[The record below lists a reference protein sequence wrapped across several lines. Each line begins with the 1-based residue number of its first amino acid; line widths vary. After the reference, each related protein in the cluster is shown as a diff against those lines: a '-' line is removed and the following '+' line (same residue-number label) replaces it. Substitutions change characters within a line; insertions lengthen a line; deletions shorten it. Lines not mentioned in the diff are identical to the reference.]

1 MLPIPIDYPQY
12 HLSDFVDIPVNP
24 MDIYPF
30 PNETITAL
38 EKYKTLKKRFSH
50 SKNPRESVIKYLFRE
65 EKRKSGKGLGVEK
78 KIINKKI
85 TFD

>member
-12 HLSDFVDIPVNP
+12 HLGDFVDIPVNP

-38 EKYKTLKKRFSH
+38 EKYKILKKRFSH

>member
-1 MLPIPIDYPQY
+1 MLPLPFDYPQY
-12 HLSDFVDIPVNP
+12 NLSDFIDIPPNP

-30 PNETITAL
+30 PSETINAY
-38 EKYKTLKKRFSH
+38 EKYKTLKKRFGH
-50 SKNPRESVIKYLFRE
+50 SKNPRESVIKFLIRE